1 MLEIKD
7 LCCGYDGNDIVKNMD
22 LNVSKGD
29 NLCIVGPNGSGK
41 STLLKAIGNVIDYSG
56 SIKLDSKEVSNFSRK
71 DLAKKIA
78 LMGQMSQLYFSYSVY
93 DTVSLGRYAHSTGV
107 IKSLTKEDKE
117 IIIEVLNRV
126 GLYDMKDKMIDE
138 LSGGQL
144 QRVFLARTLA
154 QDPEIILLDEP
165 TNHLD
170 LKHQIELL
178 NYLTE
183 WAKENNKTVI
193 GVLHDL
199 NLVQYFGDNVA
210 IIHRGELVSCGKPN
224 KVLDGETLNNIYDI
238 DIRSFMLESLEKWK
252 STSEFKKSI

>member
-1 MLEIKD
+1 VLEIKD
-7 LCCGYDGNDIVKNMD
+7 LCCGYDGVDIVKNID

-107 IKSLTKEDKE
+107 LKSLTKEDKE
-117 IIIEVLNRV
+117 IIIDVLNRV

-154 QDPEIILLDEP
+154 QDPDIILLDEP

-210 IIHRGELVSCGKPN
+210 IIHRGELVSYGRPN
-224 KVLDGETLNNIYDI
+224 KVLDGETLYNIYDI

-252 STSEFKKSI
+252 STSQFKKSI